1 MGALLQDLRYALRAL
16 AKSPGFTAAAILILA
31 LGIGANTAIF
41 SLMDAV
47 VLHPL
52 PAVVQPAAL
61 VDVSGQTASYPWY
74 RSVRAAAAPSL
85 DLAAWRQRE
94 MSLSSGGTPIRIR
107 GVVVSGNYFDVLGAT
122 PASGRLFSPADET
135 SGEALVVLGQGI
147 WKSRFGSDPAIAGKS
162 IQLNGSPFTVVGV
175 APAGLRGTGFGVAP
189 DLWVPIG
196 AWPSLATGEFRTL
209 DLERR
214 GWGWLSVFGR
224 LKPGISI
231 AQAQASLDVAVARED
246 AAFPN
251 DAPSDS
257 KRTLE
262 PTLRNAA
269 GFGQSGNP
277 VGFLAMLVGAAGIAL
292 AIACANLANL
302 LLARAAARRR
312 EIAVRQALGA
322 SRGRLVRQ
330 LLTESLALG
339 VLGGAAG
346 LVVAGWSLG
355 LIAKMPLPGDFSFSV
370 FAPAL
375 DARALGFSLFLSIG
389 TGLAFGLIPALQA
402 SGRAVGASL
411 KTSGAAGTPRST
423 ARGVLLVVQV
433 SLCLLLLVGAGLL
446 GRSLQSALATN
457 VGFQPRGLTLA
468 SVNLGLQRYES
479 SRAEAFL
486 RDLRQRV
493 AAAPGVRSAAWA
505 GLVPMGSGEWVENFS
520 IAGRPDSPAGKH
532 PEAGIN
538 LVSADFYRTMQI
550 PVAQGREF
558 DDRLDRADSAPV
570 ALINE
575 AMAKRYW
582 PNETAV
588 GRRITI
594 GNAERTIVGVSRDF
608 RTGSLRDAPT
618 PQVYMPLAQGG
629 PSAGLQ
635 TMTLV
640 VRGENLAHGRG
651 LPRPRGDPQAGRD
664 PPAVR
669 RPSVRG
675 RARGAARAA
684 APRLGAARDL
694 RPALPRARGGRDLR
708 RDFLLRRRTHPR
720 DRHPHGAR
728 RAGGR
733 RASAG
738 RRAERAPRGG
748 RTRPR
753 PCARRRRRLRAARLP
768 LRHLAGRPRHLRG
781 RDRPARRVRPRG
793 RVAAGAPRLEDRSD
807 GRAARRLR
815 THP

>member
-1 MGALLQDLRYALRAL
+1 
-16 AKSPGFTAAAILILA
+16 
-31 LGIGANTAIF
+31 
-41 SLMDAV
+41 MDAV

-640 VRGENLAHGRG
+640 VRGENPRMDAGSLVRGEIRRLDATLPLSDVHPYEAELAGQLVPQRLGSALLGIFG
-651 LPRPRGDPQAGRD
+651 LLCLALAAVGIYAVISYSVAGRTREIGIRM
-664 PPAVR
+664 AL
-669 RPSVRG
+669 G
-675 RARGAARAA
+675 ARAA
-684 APRLGAARDL
+684 DVRALVVAQSARPVAAGLALGLALGAAGAFAL
-694 RPALPRARGGRDLR
+694 RGFLYGISPADPVTFAAVTALLAACALVAAWLP
-708 RDFLLRRRTHPR
+708 
-720 DRHPHGAR
+720 AR
-728 RAGGR
+728 RASKIDPM
-733 RASAG
+733 AA
-738 RRAERAPRGG
+738 
-748 RTRPR
+748 
-753 PCARRRRRLRAARLP
+753 LRA
-768 LRHLAGRPRHLRG
+768 
-781 RDRPARRVRPRG
+781 D
-793 RVAAGAPRLEDRSD
+793 
-807 GRAARRLR
+807 
-815 THP
+815 